1 MIRDAEHLFMGLLAI
16 CISFLEKCLLRSSV
30 FFFDEV
36 IFVVVVQ
43 LYELFVLC
51 IWEIKLL
58 VVAIV
63 CKYFLPF
70 CRLSFILFMVS
81 FVVKKVVNLI
91 THLFIFVFISVA
103 LED

>member
-1 MIRDAEHLFMGLLAI
+1 MISSVEHPFMGLLAI
-16 CISFLEKCLLRSSV
+16 SISFLEKCLFRSSV

-36 IFVVVVQ
+36 VFVVVVQ
-43 LYELFVLC
+43 LYEPFVLY

-70 CRLSFILFMVS
+70 CWLSFILFMVS

-91 THLFIFVFISVA
+91 TYLFIFVFISVA

>member
-1 MIRDAEHLFMGLLAI
+1 MVSSVEHLFIGLLAI
-16 CISFLEKCLLRSSV
+16 CISLEKCLLRSSV

-36 IFVVVVQ
+36 VFVVVQ
-43 LYELFVLC
+43 LYELFVLYVL
-51 IWEIKLL
+51 EIKLL
-58 VVAIV
+58 VVANV
-63 CKYFLPF
+63 CKCFPPF